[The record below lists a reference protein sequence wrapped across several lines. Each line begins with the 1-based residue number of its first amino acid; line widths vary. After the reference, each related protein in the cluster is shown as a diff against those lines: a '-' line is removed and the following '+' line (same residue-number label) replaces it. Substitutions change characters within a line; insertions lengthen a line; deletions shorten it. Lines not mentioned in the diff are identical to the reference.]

1 MIKILDNTAELSKTI
16 FDNAKEKVKNLK
28 EYYENTKLIA
38 EQLERA
44 ATAMEKISKYQDL
57 AINIKNNGNTNN
69 TGSQNNANYITNT
82 TNTNNS
88 AQPVAINNQSSE
100 PDYSLIANAIK
111 EGFGD
116 INKLTVVLDSGDELD
131 LSLAFGK

>member
-1 MIKILDNTAELSKTI
+1 MSKAELSKTI

-69 TGSQNNANYITNT
+69 TGSQNNANNITNT
-82 TNTNNS
+82 TNANNS